1 MNFNILLIFLFTIF
15 AYSDDVLTRS
25 QVNETLLLQ
34 YQTME
39 AQLTYGAFALVGI
52 LAIILLIMRF
62 RSRDNA

>member
-1 MNFNILLIFLFTIF
+1 MNFNYLLIFLFTIF